1 MRPRQIIII
10 SLRSDG
16 IFQLICMYFIFLLIT
31 LVVVN
36 IGSVSVSTTTKS
48 RLAQKQNRDASTFFI
63 YDTYFV

>member
-16 IFQLICMYFIFLLIT
+16 IFHLICMYFILLIT

-36 IGSVSVSTTTKS
+36 IGSVSV
-48 RLAQKQNRDASTFFI
+48 RHLL
-63 YDTYFV
+63 